1 MVSHEISRTDFRSG
15 LLEHR
20 IAVCSR
26 RRNRLNYIPVLYNL
40 AIFYPKKIHHRI
52 AEFTG
57 ATHPVTVKDDHVS
70 IRERSFDLHV
80 RFGVVAAKPGDKLGD
95 ASRPSSING

>member
-1 MVSHEISRTDFRSG
+1 
-15 LLEHR
+15 
-20 IAVCSR
+20 
-26 RRNRLNYIPVLYNL
+26 VLYNL
-40 AIFYPKKIHHRI
+40 AIFHPKKIHHRI

-80 RFGVVAAKPGDKLGD
+80 RFGVVAAKPGDKLGYAIPVVLD
-95 ASRPSSING
+95 YGSMLCIAVV